1 MKSNENNI
9 DKTRSDKRI
18 YFPSLNGIRIISCYI
33 VVVFHVNQLKSV
45 FGYEKLDLSAIGPG
59 NIHLTMFFVMSG
71 FLITYLLIAEKRL
84 KNTINL
90 SKFYVRRILRIWP
103 LYFVM
108 LILGFFIL
116 PQFEIFQ
123 FPDNNI
129 NEYANFWQ
137 MFAAFFLFF
146 PHLHG
151 ITFDVNI
158 TLSPLWSIGVE
169 EQFYLVWPFIV
180 GYVKRPMRV
189 LLIIIPLF
197 FFLRF
202 IDHIVLFTGI
212 EVNELA
218 MNYLEWLSAYFYK
231 FRLGSMAIG
240 GILAALY
247 ANQNTRILNVL
258 YHPAAQISAWILLFC
273 LQAFPSIRPDIFD
286 HEVYSSLFAVI
297 MINLATNPKTLLS
310 FDKAWLRNFG
320 ELAYSSY
327 VFHIPVI
334 MVCIHFYGNVLHTDL
349 NTTSGNLLLFSSS
362 MLATY
367 CLSYVSYHYFESWF
381 LKLKSKYSIIR
392 TRTH

>member
-1 MKSNENNI
+1 MEDIQPK
-9 DKTRSDKRI
+9 KGI

-33 VVVFHVNQLKSV
+33 VVVFHINQLKGV
-45 FGYEKLDLSAIGPG
+45 FGYEKLNLSVLGPG

-71 FLITYLLIAEKRL
+71 FLITYLLIAEKKL
-84 KNTINL
+84 KNSINL
-90 SKFYVRRILRIWP
+90 RKFYIRRILRIWP

-116 PQFEIFQ
+116 PQYGIFQ

-129 NEYANFWQ
+129 NDYSSFWE
-137 MFAAFFLFF
+137 MFIAFCLFF

-151 ITFDVNI
+151 ITYDVNI

-169 EQFYLVWPFIV
+169 EQFYLIWPFIV
-180 GYVKRPMRV
+180 AYVKRPMKTL
-189 LLIIIPLF
+189 LLIVPIF
-197 FFLRF
+197 FALRF
-202 IDHIVLFTGI
+202 IDIIISFTGLV
-212 EVNELA
+212 VNDHA
-218 MNYLEWLSAYFYK
+218 MDYLHWLSAYFYK

-240 GILAALY
+240 GVLAILY
-247 ANQNTRILNVL
+247 INQNMRILKIL
-258 YHPAAQISAWILLFC
+258 YHPAAQISAWTFLFC

-310 FDKAWLRNFG
+310 FDKPWLRNFG

-327 VFHIPVI
+327 VFHIPLI
-334 MVCIHFYGNVLHTDL
+334 MVCIYVLGSVFHLDL
-349 NTTSGNLLLFSSS
+349 NSLTGNLLLFLSS

-367 CLSYVSYHYFESWF
+367 CISYLSYHYFELWF
-381 LKLKSKYSIIR
+381 LKLKSKFSIIR